1 MVRTDGPA
9 AKVAAD
15 LAFNLDAVTVD
26 GTIVAEESSA
36 GGVIAALIGRPDLQK
51 VSFKLAAKGGR
62 DDGNDT
68 LTVAAGD
75 AMSSTGGAHW
85 HREQKTTAISLDV
98 SAVAPGL
105 PDSPV
110 ARLMRQP
117 ATLNGE
123 ATLDDAGLLIVKSLA
138 LAAGPA
144 KVEASGQYDTV

>member
-15 LAFNLDAVTVD
+15 LSFDLDTFTVD
-26 GTIVAEESSA
+26 GTIAAEESTR
-36 GGVIAALIGRPDLQK
+36 GGVVAALIGRPDLQK
-51 VSFKLAAKGGR
+51 VSAKLAAKGGR
-62 DDGNDT
+62 DDGSAT

-75 AMSSTGGAHW
+75 AMSATGGARW
-85 HREQKTTAISLDV
+85 HREQKTTAMKTTAISLDV

-105 PDSPV
+105 PDGPV
-110 ARLMRQP
+110 ARLLRKP

-123 ATLDDAGLLIVKSLA
+123 ATLDDAGLLVVKSLA

-144 KVEASGQYDTV
+144 RIEASG